1 MVSFVKISKDITMDA
16 SIDTPM
22 DISMDKSMDTPLD
35 ICMDMPMD
43 FCRDR
48 STLVL
53 IRLIQVPPR
62 SGALVSPETI
72 LVVAKPTRRGE
83 HL

>member
-1 MVSFVKISKDITMDA
+1 MVSFVKISKDITMDV

-53 IRLIQVPPR
+53 IIVSPPR
-62 SGALVSPETI
+62 QNESGGSRFSSLMWPCEGPVGAN
-72 LVVAKPTRRGE
+72 K
-83 HL
+83 